1 MALPE
6 AFKKNAEKK
15 KEEGEVREGESDKK
29 EKQPP
34 FAKKSKGKKGKET
47 KDTEIIEGGK
57 GSEGV
62 TKMNDPRKKGMPSLD
77 DENTDACMKKDKK
90 GGKDCG
96 CKHKNDALT
105 PQEYLAACAGGYQD
119 RDRTYIRA
127 RLDANQRVD
136 KTGSGTGKKCGASHI
151 PKQATCSKG
160 AGGGS
165 APAKKEPRLK
175 DMSGYGQGKINA
187 RDKFWKTP
195 GSTQGVG
202 NKLKRGAEFA
212 ANAGAAAKLVQGV
225 GQYASG
231 NFGKAIQS
239 TLTAGSLSSMA
250 GASRAGRQGNKALAS
265 DFSRQASNL
274 GKVNAGISIARSL
287 KSGQAQ
293 YNVKQTFNR
302 GREMGSRWTNRAGSY
317 TTTAK
322 QGWSTKMPMPK
333 KKKDSVWAN
342 GFSKTDAE
350 TALTA
355 NAMNLATDKYKGEK
369 RKKNAQGQPR
379 NMIYSNTFNT

>member
-1 MALPE
+1 MALPPE
-6 AFKKNAEKK
+6 FLKNKKSS
-15 KEEGEVREGESDKK
+15 KEEEVKREGEADEKEFKK
-29 EKQPP
+29 GK
-34 FAKKSKGKKGKET
+34 KKSK
-47 KDTEIIEGGK
+47 KDTEIIKGVE

-62 TKMNDPRKKGMPSLD
+62 TKANDPRKKGAPSLD

-96 CKHKNDALT
+96 CSHKNDSLT
-105 PQEYLAACAGGYQD
+105 PQEYIAACEEGIQD
-119 RDRTYIRA
+119 RSRTYIRA
-127 RLDANQRVD
+127 RLDAG
-136 KTGSGTGKKCGASHI
+136 KGTGKKCGASHI
-151 PKQATCSKG
+151 PRQATCSKG

-165 APAKKEPRLK
+165 TKAKKEPRLK
-175 DMSGYGQGKINA
+175 DMSGYGQGKIKA

-195 GSTQGVG
+195 GSTKGVG
-202 NKLKRGAEFA
+202 NKLKRAAEFA
-212 ANAGAAAKLVQGV
+212 ANAGAGAKLVQGV
-225 GQYASG
+225 GQYTMG

-250 GASRAGRQGNKALAS
+250 GASRAARQGNKALAR
-265 DFSRQASNL
+265 DFSRQAVNI
-274 GKVNAGISIARSL
+274 GKVNTGISIARSL

-293 YNVKQTFNR
+293 YNAKQSYNR
-302 GREMGSRWTNRAGSY
+302 AADFGSRMGRRARAT

-369 RKKNAQGQPR
+369 RKKNAQGQPK
-379 NMIYSNTFNT
+379 NMIYANTFNT

>member
-29 EKQPP
+29 EKRPP
-34 FAKKSKGKKGKET
+34 FAKKSKGKKVKET

-105 PQEYLAACAGGYQD
+105 PQEYLAACEGGYQD
-119 RDRTYIRA
+119 RSRTYIRA
-127 RLDANQRVD
+127 RLDA
-136 KTGSGTGKKCGASHI
+136 GAGTGKKCGNSHI

-160 AGGGS
+160 AGGEK
-165 APAKKEPRLK
+165 KKESL
-175 DMSGYGQGKINA
+175 GT
-187 RDKFWKTP
+187 KF
-195 GSTQGVG
+195 
-202 NKLKRGAEFA
+202 KRGAEA
-212 ANAGAAAKLVQGV
+212 AATAGAIANMAKSGYQLSKGNIGGATKSFLVAGTL
-225 GQYASG
+225 GNTAS
-231 NFGKAIQS
+231 
-239 TLTAGSLSSMA
+239 
-250 GASRAGRQGNKALAS
+250 ASRARRAGDLTLAKKHSNRAKTFGNVSAAI
-265 DFSRQASNL
+265 
-274 GKVNAGISIARSL
+274 GIAGGL
-287 KSGQAQ
+287 YSGQTQ
-293 YNVKQTFNR
+293 YNAKQAYNR
-302 GREMGSRWTNRAGSY
+302 AASFGSRMGRRATSY

-322 QGWSTKMPMPK
+322 EGWSPKLTK

-379 NMIYSNTFNT
+379 NMVYANTFNT

>member
-1 MALPE
+1 MALPPE
-6 AFKKNAEKK
+6 FLKNKKSS
-15 KEEGEVREGESDKK
+15 KEEEVKREGEADEKEFKK
-29 EKQPP
+29 GK
-34 FAKKSKGKKGKET
+34 KKSK
-47 KDTEIIEGGK
+47 KDTEIIKGVE

-62 TKMNDPRKKGMPSLD
+62 TKANDPRKKGAPSLD

-96 CKHKNDALT
+96 CSHKNDSLT
-105 PQEYLAACAGGYQD
+105 PQEYIAACEEGIQD
-119 RDRTYIRA
+119 RSRTYIRA
-127 RLDANQRVD
+127 RLDAG
-136 KTGSGTGKKCGASHI
+136 KGTGKKCGASHI
-151 PKQATCSKG
+151 PRQATCSKG

-165 APAKKEPRLK
+165 TKAKKEPRLK
-175 DMSGYGQGKINA
+175 DMSGYGQGKIKA

-195 GSTQGVG
+195 GSTKGVG
-202 NKLKRGAEFA
+202 NKLKRAAEFA
-212 ANAGAAAKLVQGV
+212 ANAGAGAKLVQGV
-225 GQYASG
+225 GQYTMG

-250 GASRAGRQGNKALAS
+250 GASRAARQGNKALAR
-265 DFSRQASNL
+265 DFSRQAVNI
-274 GKVNAGISIARSL
+274 GKVNTGISIARSL

-293 YNVKQTFNR
+293 YAAKQVINR
-302 GREMGSRWTNRAGSY
+302 GREMGRRANNRAGSY

-322 QGWSTKMPMPK
+322 SGWSTKMPMPK

-369 RKKNAQGQPR
+369 RKKNAQGQPK
-379 NMIYSNTFNT
+379 NMIYANTFNT